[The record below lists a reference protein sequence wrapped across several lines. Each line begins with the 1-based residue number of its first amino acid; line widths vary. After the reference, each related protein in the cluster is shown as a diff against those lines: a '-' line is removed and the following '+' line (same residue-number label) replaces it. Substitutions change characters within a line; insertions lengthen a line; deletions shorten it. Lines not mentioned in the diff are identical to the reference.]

1 MKDFNYLGY
10 FPQTARRLL
19 GYESL
24 NETLYFPPHP
34 KASNGVRSSDQRSL
48 SRRNGNCHFSNLRNH
63 LQEEAEWLS
72 GQRDDQL
79 AQAAIS
85 MPDIPFEIRPTCA
98 VFCFQSEDLSINS
111 NNQSNFY
118 LDLNSLLC
126 VPPDRATSFKTGK
139 FHIGPVLSILSAW
152 IC

>member
-24 NETLYFPPHP
+24 NETLYFASHP
-34 KASNGVRSSDQRSL
+34 KASNGVWSSDQRSL

-63 LQEEAEWLS
+63 ICWKKKQWL
-72 GQRDDQL
+72 RDDQL

-85 MPDIPFEIRPTCA
+85 MPDIPFEIRPTCG
-98 VFCFQSEDLSINS
+98 VFSFQSEDLSINS

-126 VPPDRATSFKTGK
+126 VPPDTATSFKTGK
-139 FHIGPVLSILSAW
+139 FHIDPVLSILSAE